1 MSSLSAAS
9 ISRVSLPTRKTGIF
23 YRPELD
29 CLRFFAFLAV
39 FVCHALPGNINE
51 YLSKGVPRVIASLA
65 AATSSAG
72 AFGVDLFFLLSAYL
86 ITSLLLRERQAT
98 GRIDLRSFYLRR
110 ILRIWPL
117 YFFALA
123 ITPIW
128 SHFQPTTGMPIRYLV
143 AYLLLAGN
151 WMTAI
156 YGPPPSFMSI
166 LWSVSVEEQFYL
178 CWPVLLKAT
187 SRKAMAWV
195 AGVLV
200 GTAWITRISLAR
212 GTLNAYTVWP
222 NTLARL
228 DAIGFGI
235 LLAAAYGAELPNWK
249 FHRRACLLAVGL
261 AAWLLAG
268 HYAGPTS
275 VYTILGYPVMTLG
288 SIAIFLAFAGAQIQ
302 SRTLVYLGKIS
313 YGLYVYHVLSLT
325 VVRLL
330 FGGKMGHL
338 VWFSTATGLALLFT
352 TVLAALSYAFLESP
366 FLNLKKRFTYV
377 QSRPV

>member
-1 MSSLSAAS
+1 MSAVPIVS
-9 ISRVSLPTRKTGIF
+9 ISPVSLPTRKTGIF

-39 FVCHALPGNINE
+39 FVCHALPGNVNE
-51 YLSKGVPRVIASLA
+51 YLSKGVPHVIASLA

-86 ITSLLLRERQAT
+86 ITSLLLRERQIA
-98 GRIDLRSFYLRR
+98 GRIDLRSFYVRR

-123 ITPIW
+123 ITPLW
-128 SHFQPTTGMPIRYLV
+128 SHFQPAVSMPIRYLA

-151 WMTAI
+151 WMTAL

-178 CWPVLLKAT
+178 CWPALMRAT
-187 SRKAMAWV
+187 SRKAMTWV
-195 AGVLV
+195 AGALV
-200 GTAWITRISLAR
+200 ATAWITRIFLAR
-212 GTLNAYTVWP
+212 GTLHAYTVWP

-228 DAIGFGI
+228 DSIGFGI
-235 LLAAAYGAELPNWK
+235 LLAATLGANLPNWS
-249 FHRRACLLAVGL
+249 FPRRALLLAGGL
-261 AAWLLAG
+261 VAWLIAG

-275 VYTILGYPVMTLG
+275 MYTVLGYPAMTLG
-288 SIAIFLAFAGAQIQ
+288 SVAIFLSFAGAQAS
-302 SRTLVYLGKIS
+302 SRALIYLGKIS

-325 VVRLL
+325 IVRLV

-338 VWFSTATGLALLFT
+338 LWFGAATGLALLLT
-352 TVLAALSYAFLESP
+352 IVLAALSYKFLESP